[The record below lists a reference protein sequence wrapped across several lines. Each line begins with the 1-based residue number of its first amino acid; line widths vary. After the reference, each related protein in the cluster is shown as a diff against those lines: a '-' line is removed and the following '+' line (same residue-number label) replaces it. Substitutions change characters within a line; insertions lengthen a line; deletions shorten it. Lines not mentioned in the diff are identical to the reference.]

1 MLSRMLAMHEAPSM
15 LLSNLCGLRVYMR
28 ALLYEYA
35 VLFFTS
41 LLKAAKRFRSRI
53 SMQWSAELVSTV
65 LSVFLFTSFIF
76 YLLQKMLKFLR
87 AFWHLLL
94 SSLIGRF
101 AALPTSL
108 YYISTTGL
116 WNFVQVSFLMP
127 LPLHLMLYSCFCLE
141 KHSKTCPS
149 VY

>member
-1 MLSRMLAMHEAPSM
+1 MLALHKAPSV
-15 LLSNLCGLRVYMR
+15 LLSNSCGLVVYLR

-35 VLFFTS
+35 VLFFIS
-41 LLKAAKRFRSRI
+41 LLKAAKWARSRI

-65 LSVFLFTSFIF
+65 LSVLLFTSFIF

-101 AALPTSL
+101 AALPASL

-116 WNFVQVSFLMP
+116 WNLVQVSVLLLLQF
-127 LPLHLMLYSCFCLE
+127 HLMLYSCLCLE
-141 KHSKTCPS
+141 KLTKTCPP